1 MTFAQPD
8 PVEQESQEHSTTR
21 IKYRNGNTS
30 SQNGQKNDNTSVGHQ
45 TSLTQIRLTKYV
57 AMSQQH
63 SSSNK
68 LKLLQPKAKQIDGKH
83 DSQSHPVAQNYKK
96 HTMKRINYPTQ
107 RKTVHSR

>member
-30 SQNGQKNDNTSVGHQ
+30 SQNGKKNDNTSVGHQ
-45 TSLTQIRLTKYV
+45 TYPTQIRLTKYV

-63 SSSNK
+63 GSSNK
-68 LKLLQPKAKQIDGKH
+68 LKLLQLKVKQINGKH
-83 DSQSHPVAQNYKK
+83 NSQSHPVAQNYKK
-96 HTMKRINYPTQ
+96 HTTKRINYLTQ
-107 RKTVHSR
+107 RKMVHGR